1 MAIRTRIDSTTGTV
15 STKDLS
21 GALIGRDASNK
32 GMLPFPDDSVL
43 TSSATAALSAVNCGL
58 NVVSSSGVVTLTM
71 PGADS
76 VAGGLLAFRVGSA
89 HAHILTA
96 SLAPIGTTP
105 FTDGTQKGSKVT
117 LLATVGTSAVF
128 MSDGL
133 NFLVMGRSGSVAIS
147 GT

>member
-32 GMLPFPDDSVL
+32 GMHPFPDDSVL
-43 TSSATAALSAVNCGL
+43 TASSTSTLTSVNCGL
-58 NVVSSSGVVTLTM
+58 TVVSGTAALTLTM
-71 PGADS
+71 PVANE
-76 VAGGLLAFRVGSA
+76 VAGGVFAIRVGSA

-96 SLAPIGTTP
+96 SQAAVGALL
-105 FTDGTQKGSKVT
+105 FTDGTARGSKVT
-117 LLATVGTSAVF
+117 FPAVVGHSAVF
-128 MSDGL
+128 FADGV
-133 NFLVMGRSGSVAIS
+133 NFVVMGQSGSLAIS